1 MSVSQFVVGVQES
14 GADLSCPAVVSL
26 APRANLP
33 GVCGAPPWGGPSV
46 GLQAAMLLQ
55 PPRELELPERDP
67 LTAELKALLKQMIE
81 AVATRYVVEEQASAV
96 AAPSHPARTVARTHR
111 SPHAP

>member
-1 MSVSQFVVGVQES
+1 MFS
-14 GADLSCPAVVSL
+14 AVRQL
-26 APRANLP
+26 PPRITEQTRP
-33 GVCGAPPWGGPSV
+33 VCAEPPSWRPSV
-46 GLQAAMLLQ
+46 GPEATMLLQ

-67 LTAELKALLKQMIE
+67 VTAELKALLKQMIE

-111 SPHAP
+111 RPHAP